1 MPDSE
6 LALFDHAQVIPGLP
20 GGFHFPTRMTALALG
35 GGELALISPVPI
47 DDAVARQLEALGK
60 VSYLIAPNLHHN
72 LYLAAASERYPE
84 AHVLVPPGLAARRPE
99 LRVSGTLDGE
109 LPAPLARALD
119 VVHIEGA
126 AALDEYVFFQRASG
140 TLVVADLVFNVLQPR
155 GFWANVAL
163 WLVGCHGRLGQ
174 SRAWRVFVKDRAAM
188 ARSVE
193 RVLALPVRTLVMA
206 HGEVVRDEAHARLA
220 SALRRWLPARAPL
233 PAQT

>member
-6 LALFDHAQVIPGLP
+6 PTFFDHAQVIRGLP
-20 GGFHFPTRMTALALG
+20 GGFHFPTRMTALPLG
-35 GGELALISPVPI
+35 GGELALVSPVPI
-47 DDAVARQLEALGK
+47 DDTRAHQLEALGK
-60 VSYLIAPNLHHN
+60 VAYLIAPNLHHN

-84 AHVLVPPGLAARRPE
+84 AHVLVPPGLAARQPT

-109 LPAPLARALD
+109 LPASLAHALD

-174 SRAWRVFVKDRAAM
+174 SRAWRVFVKDPAAM
-188 ARSVE
+188 TRSVE

-206 HGEVVRDEAHARLA
+206 HGQMVRDDAHARLTR
-220 SALRRWLPARAPL
+220 ALRRWLPTHAAL
-233 PAQT
+233 PART